1 MSESKES
8 FEPHTGDPIEIEDR
22 LKQALGSIDDNIA
35 VKKTLNLTLKA
46 IMKQTDDQKFI
57 IDALKKLTTMYTEL
71 VEEIALLKLDLE
83 SQKSANEESQKL
95 ITILVKALKN
105 RSDQS
110 GEFPDLDFEKKG
122 PVEN

>member
-22 LKQALGSIDDNIA
+22 LKQALGSMDDNIA
-35 VKKTLNLTLKA
+35 VKKTP